1 MLRPLRPSALVVGAA
16 LCVALATPGPARAHG
31 LWGHVHVTGW
41 AVENMPD
48 DELRAFLL
56 DDPEVFNALLFG
68 AVFTDTGYALDE
80 PAARAYSEHAHW
92 EPFIQD
98 YVAWMQANDPPPWDS
113 LESRKRVAF
122 LMGCA
127 SHGLQD
133 TLFDSLFLH
142 QVEER
147 DGVGQS
153 ETDPGTDGFLAV
165 DGHLRFVPERD
176 LPLDTLLELTADLDA
191 DVTADVIDRAVSR
204 VTDAYINDGVGLSIA
219 QSLGQTYADT
229 MPWGRQHY
237 LDPDVPGSLRA
248 EVFPTMAYQQAIWAR
263 LHDGL
268 PADDPVTFAFP
279 EAPRRLRSGDPAVVD
294 SWVSLVFG
302 QGVSYDPDLLEL
314 VDEAGAPVA
323 FTAASNRWGADP
335 TRLVRLQPDEALT
348 PGGWYTARL
357 RAGAQTIDGQTSTAA
372 ATLRFQVA
380 CDTADDPACPDLG
393 ELPVADIDGLDEPV
407 EPDGAGGADSGAP
420 SAAGSATASGC
431 GCATARP
438 TPLGWLGLVG
448 LSLFGAARRRR

>member
-1 MLRPLRPSALVVGAA
+1 MPASPRPSTRIAGAA
-16 LCVALATPGPARAHG
+16 LCVALASSGRAQAHG
-31 LWGHVHVTGW
+31 LWGHIHVTGW

-80 PAARAYSEHAHW
+80 PAARAYAEHTHW

-98 YVAWMQANDPPPWDS
+98 YVAWMQENDPPPWDS

-133 TLFDSLFLH
+133 ALFDSLFLH

-147 DGVGQS
+147 DGAGQS

-165 DGHLRFVPERD
+165 DGHIRFIPKREV
-176 LPLDTLLELTADLDA
+176 PLDTVLALYADLDA
-191 DVTADVIDRAVSR
+191 EVTADVIDRAVAR

-248 EVFPTMAYQQAIWAR
+248 EVFPTMRYQQAIWAR

-268 PADDPVTFAFP
+268 PADHPVTFAFP

-302 QGVSYDPDLLEL
+302 QGVTFDPALLEL
-314 VDEAGAPVA
+314 VDEVGAPVA
-323 FTAASNRWGADP
+323 FTAASNRWGGDP
-335 TRLVRLQPDEALT
+335 TRLVRLQPQERLT

-357 RAGAQTIDGQTSTAA
+357 RAGAHTIDGQTTTAA
-372 ATLRFQVA
+372 ASLRFQVA
-380 CDTADDPACPDLG
+380 CEAAEDPACPSLG
-393 ELPVADIDGLDEPV
+393 DLPVADIDGIDEAAAQ
-407 EPDGAGGADSGAP
+407 DDSGAP
-420 SAAGSATASGC
+420 AAPRDASAHAAGC
-431 GCATARP
+431 GCTSAGIAP
-438 TPLGWLGLVG
+438 AGWWGLAA
-448 LSLFGAARRRR
+448 LTLFGAVRRRR